1 MQPLSQ
7 PPVTMS
13 SAHPS
18 HAPTPS
24 FDSLGHHLS
33 DPESDGSD
41 ADIAQDD
48 DIDIDERS
56 DDEDDRAAH
65 EFLRSK
71 VTMTNAFTKGSP
83 AVLPYNH
90 QGFSVIR
97 ATMYSN
103 YH

>member
-1 MQPLSQ
+1 MQLLSQ

-33 DPESDGSD
+33 DPESDGGD

-48 DIDIDERS
+48 NINIDERL
-56 DDEDDRAAH
+56 DDKDNCAAH
-65 EFLRSK
+65 EFLRFE
-71 VTMTNAFTKGSP
+71 VTMTNAFTEGSP

-90 QGFSVIR
+90 QGFLVIR
-97 ATMYSN
+97 AIMYSN